1 MIINGQKENNNNDS
15 IQIKEEKIEKVN
27 EFTYLGS
34 NVSNDGK
41 LQNEIT
47 IRVTKAMNAF
57 RKLYET
63 LWKIPHISSDI
74 KMRIYRTSIIPI
86 LTYGSE
92 TWTPLKND
100 LDRLETCQMRC
111 LRSILR
117 ISLKEHITNNEIR
130 NRTSQMKI
138 EEIIR
143 INRLRWLGHV
153 KRMKKERLPIH
164 LLYGRLTGKRPSHK
178 AYKRWTDIIKDDI
191 KKRNIHLLEWWKIT
205 EDREEWRKIVKGEK
219 INSRQLR
226 NNIKM
231 REKKSMNEEQNIL
244 SSEYKDLYVG
254 KEREKEKE
262 KEHENEENKKNKNK
276 INDSITEIMIWKCPN
291 CSKTCY
297 SSFGLKRH
305 TYHCKIQTNSGTR
318 CLST

>member
-1 MIINGQKENNNNDS
+1 M
-15 IQIKEEKIEKVN
+15 
-27 EFTYLGS
+27 
-34 NVSNDGK
+34 
-41 LQNEIT
+41 
-47 IRVTKAMNAF
+47 
-57 RKLYET
+57 
-63 LWKIPHISSDI
+63 
-74 KMRIYRTSIIPI
+74 
-86 LTYGSE
+86 
-92 TWTPLKND
+92 
-100 LDRLETCQMRC
+100 
-111 LRSILR
+111 
-117 ISLKEHITNNEIR
+117 KEHITNDEIR
-130 NRTSQMKI
+130 NKTSQMKI

-143 INRLRWLGHV
+143 INRFKMVRTCE
-153 KRMKKERLPIH
+153 KNEETMITIH

-191 KKRNIHLLEWWKIT
+191 KKRNIHLSEWWKIT

-219 INSRQLR
+219 INSRQVR

-231 REKKSMNEEQNIL
+231 REKKSINEEQNML